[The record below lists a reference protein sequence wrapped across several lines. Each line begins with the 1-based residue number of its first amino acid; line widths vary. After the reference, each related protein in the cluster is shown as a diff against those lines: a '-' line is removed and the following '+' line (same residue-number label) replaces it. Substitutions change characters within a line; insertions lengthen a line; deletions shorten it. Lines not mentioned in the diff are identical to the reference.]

1 MLSNQIKSKIGEL
14 KNEYEHLRIGKESLL
29 TLLDEAEVPEA
40 VYNSNAIENSTL
52 TLAETEKILL
62 EMEVSRKI
70 SLREVFEAKNL
81 AGAMEYIRNKAQ
93 QTELTKDLILSLHS
107 MFIGNIDDK
116 IAGRFRSQKEFV
128 RVGSYIAT
136 PPEHVESRVE
146 SLLIDYASDL
156 RSYLID
162 SITKFHLE
170 FELIHPFI
178 DGNGP
183 IGRVIINY
191 QLLRNGLPPITI
203 RSKEKNA
210 YHLGFVAYQDSKNTT
225 KMEKI
230 ISLAVIESLH
240 KRLAYLKSQ
249 RIIPLVEYSKQLDKP
264 APVVLNM
271 AARQTLPAFREK
283 GVWKIG
289 I

>member
-1 MLSNQIKSKIGEL
+1 MISTPIKNKIGQL
-14 KNEYEHLRIGKESLL
+14 KAEYERLKLGKESLL
-29 TLLDEAEVPEA
+29 ALLDESEVPEA

-62 EMEVSRKI
+62 EMEVSRTV

-81 AGAMEYIRNKAQ
+81 ARAMQYIQGKVPQA
-93 QTELTKDLILSLHS
+93 ELTKDLIITLHT

-116 IAGRFRSQKEFV
+116 IAGRFRQQGEFV
-128 RVGSYIAT
+128 RVGNYIAT
-136 PPEHVESRVE
+136 PPEHIETRME
-146 SLLIDYASDL
+146 SLLIDYTSNMTA
-156 RSYLID
+156 YLTDKIA
-162 SITKFHLE
+162 KFHLE

-178 DGNGP
+178 DGNGR
-183 IGRVIINY
+183 IGRVVINY

-210 YHLGFVAYQDSKNTT
+210 YHLSFVAYQDSKNTT

-240 KRLAYLKSQ
+240 KRLTYLKSL
-249 RIIPLVEYSKQLDKP
+249 RIIPLVEYAKQINKP

-271 AARQTLPAFREK
+271 AARQTIPAFREK
-283 GVWKIG
+283 GMWKMG